1 MNQLAVWIPSAV
13 RKTQLCYNGH
23 EDNFLAERK
32 TSVNVFKSIPVW
44 IPGVVW
50 RANTIVLSPYQAEG
64 WPQWLAGIC
73 VVAVRINIR
82 TTAGSLKD
90 KGIGQT
96 SMATI
101 PFRMGGTA
109 HNTDIHDSINTFSFT
124 MASVWQVTVS
134 QRTAAASI
142 SFSSE
147 SLDTHWK
154 WLCDHGMHGMKWDM
168 AVDMLNLS
176 SSVTLTGGPLLP
188 QNMRDKTL
196 VCVSSMFSATWC
208 NELQKHAYWF
218 LFHPCK

>member
-1 MNQLAVWIPSAV
+1 MNQQVVWIPSVV

-23 EDNFLAERK
+23 EDNFLAEQK
-32 TSVNVFKSIPVW
+32 TSANVFKSIPVW

-73 VVAVRINIR
+73 VVAVHINIR

-101 PFRMGGTA
+101 PFCIGGMA
-109 HNTDIHDSINTFSFT
+109 YNTEIHDSIDTCSLT
-124 MASVWQVTVS
+124 MASAWQVTVS

-142 SFSSE
+142 SFGSK
-147 SLDTHWK
+147 SLDMNSSLAHIGRVTNTFAQLAFHHVKYKIGWQEP
-154 WLCDHGMHGMKWDM
+154 WPLHVTGLLQ
-168 AVDMLNLS
+168 ALS
-176 SSVTLTGGPLLP
+176 VALLQVFP
-188 QNMRDKTL
+188 
-196 VCVSSMFSATWC
+196 
-208 NELQKHAYWF
+208 WF
-218 LFHPCK
+218 LASQGCID